1 MVYPQALPRQ
11 ITGCKIIFW
20 CLHPQ
25 LLLENNLS
33 NLKIGCRP
41 DIRIGGTAKYSVT
54 NRSLLR
60 EAGNPLDMKGEC
72 HQVAK
77 NKSGF
82 WQMEKHNWALI
93 FSGVSPQGPQT

>member
-1 MVYPQALPRQ
+1 MVYPRTLPRQ

-25 LLLENNLS
+25 FLLENNLS
-33 NLKIGCRP
+33 YLKIGCRP
-41 DIRIGGTAKYSVT
+41 DMRIGGTAKYSAT
-54 NRSLLR
+54 NRSLWR
-60 EAGNPLDMKGEC
+60 EAENLLDMEGEC

-82 WQMEKHNWALI
+82 
-93 FSGVSPQGPQT
+93 